1 MGGYRE
7 SRIHI
12 VGHWNYK
19 EDVVKPVYVVS
30 SAEKVE
36 LFLNGKSFR
45 KRSKRFIISCILSK
59 MWHLFRASWK
69 L

>member
-1 MGGYRE
+1 MDIE
-7 SRIHI
+7 NPRIHI

-36 LFLNGKSFR
+36 LFLNGKSLETV
-45 KRSKRFIISCILSK
+45 KEIIISCILSK